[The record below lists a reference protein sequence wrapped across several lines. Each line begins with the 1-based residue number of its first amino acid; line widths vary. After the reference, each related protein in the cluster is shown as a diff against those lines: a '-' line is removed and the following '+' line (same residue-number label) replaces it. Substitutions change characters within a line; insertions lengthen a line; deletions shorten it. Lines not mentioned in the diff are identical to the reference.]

1 MELEDIILNE
11 VTQTQEDMHGVYSL
25 VVPQKLRITMIQ
37 FTDHMKLNSK
47 EGQRVHA
54 SNQLR
59 RQNKI
64 IMGGRGRELP
74 E

>member
-37 FTDHMKLNSK
+37 FTDHMKLKRK